1 MNNNTIDILVAVD
14 VESILSDMSDDNK
27 TLSPYRN
34 NPTQVN
40 GKYFYYITT
49 QHQIYSINQ
58 NASDK
63 LILTGRIGDIVRWR
77 SSSLSAQFD
86 HQAFL
91 YKMETKAPPTLITA
105 PELLPETSMVMV
117 PNMETSEGIK
127 NTPYTPIPESD
138 NNVYQQSTLT
148 GAGNVEYTWYIA
160 IYNRAKTKDDPESG
174 LVGYCYY
181 TTDNTVISIIN

>member
-1 MNNNTIDILVAVD
+1 MNNNTIDILVAAD
-14 VESILSDMSDDNK
+14 VESILSDIPDLNK
-27 TLSPYRN
+27 DRN
-34 NPTQVN
+34 NPTKVN

-49 QHQIYSINQ
+49 QHQIYSISQ

-86 HQAFL
+86 HQVFL

-105 PELLPETSMVMV
+105 PLLLPETSMVMV
-117 PNMETSEGIK
+117 PNIETSQGIT

-138 NNVYQQSTLT
+138 KNVYQQSTLT
-148 GAGNVEYTWYIA
+148 GPGNVEYTWYIA
-160 IYNRAKTKDDPESG
+160 IYNRAPTTGDPESG

-181 TTDNTVISIIN
+181 TTDNTVINIIN